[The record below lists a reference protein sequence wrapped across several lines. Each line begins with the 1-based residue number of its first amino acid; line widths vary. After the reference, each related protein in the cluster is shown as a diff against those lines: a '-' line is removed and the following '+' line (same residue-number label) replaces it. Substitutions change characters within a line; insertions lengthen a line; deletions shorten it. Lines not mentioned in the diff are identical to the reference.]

1 MPGLSAVVIAR
12 DEDQDLVPAIRSVS
26 FADEVLVMESGAAGR
41 ARARSRPPGVRVM
54 HHAFD
59 GDGPTKRRAVAGA
72 QHDWVLCV
80 HGDEEVTAG
89 LAAAVR
95 ELLAGGSPA
104 CAAYRVQLV
113 TTFMGRPLMHG
124 SASSPLA
131 VRLFDRRLAAWS
143 SAPVHAEV
151 VVSGAT
157 GATGQLPGP
166 VLHHATRD
174 LSEAIA
180 GMNAESTLAA
190 LEVALSG
197 RRRSGL
203 SMVLSAASQFGRHYL
218 LKQGFRDGLPG
229 LAWCFV
235 GAVGTAVTEMKA
247 EELMADV
254 AAPPPDAA
262 SGLPEPTGAAPIAAH
277 GEDGEEPPDERGIV
291 PRSPDAED
299 RVDYH

>member
-12 DEDQDLVPAIRSVS
+12 DEDQDLVRAIRSVS
-26 FADEVLVMESGAAGR
+26 FADEVVVMESGATGR
-41 ARARSRPPGVRVM
+41 AHARSCPPGVRVM

-59 GDGPTKRRAVAGA
+59 GDGPTKRRAVDGA
-72 QHDWVLCV
+72 RHDWVLCV
-80 HGDEEVTAG
+80 HGDEEVNAG
-89 LAAAVR
+89 LVAAVR
-95 ELLAGGSPA
+95 ELLAGGPPA
-104 CAAYRVQLV
+104 CAAYRVQLL
-113 TTFMGRPLMHG
+113 TTFMGRPLTHG
-124 SASSPLA
+124 SAASPLA
-131 VRLFDRRLAAWS
+131 VRLFDRRLAGWS

-151 VVSGAT
+151 VVSEAT
-157 GATGQLPGP
+157 GATGQLPGA

-174 LSEAIA
+174 LSEAIDS
-180 GMNAESTLAA
+180 MNAESTLAA

-247 EELMADV
+247 EELMADG
-254 AAPPPDAA
+254 AALTPDAA
-262 SGLPEPTGAAPIAAH
+262 SGLPEPAGASPLAAH
-277 GEDGEEPPDERGIV
+277 GDDEEEPTDERGSIER
-291 PRSPDAED
+291 PPDAED
-299 RVDYH
+299 WIEYH